1 MKSVLVV
8 DHDPVMSQTIA
19 GLLKN
24 QGGFLEIF
32 TADNGKRALDIIAR
46 QSVDIVI
53 AGLRM
58 PEVDGFE
65 LLSSLSKNHP
75 AVRVIVMTTNA
86 SPMFRAKIKEIESAI
101 HLDQTLD
108 LSLLTKRI
116 FTELQIDYGGQVRG
130 IHLSSFLQMIQNEE
144 RTCTMQISA
153 KGKSGTLFMLEGKLI
168 DALYGELAG
177 EAAAMEILTWD
188 NVIIDIDYSPVNR
201 QHSIDAPLM
210 KLLIESGRTVDEARS
225 GQKNK
230 RKHRRFDC
238 LVAVDYD
245 ISDWTYHCF
254 LRDISLGGAYVESD
268 HPIDVQQKI
277 TLTISAPDIPHCSIE
292 GVVVRRDDKGIGI
305 RFDALTPQQEQ
316 IISLMT
322 KTEAQQTFKD
332 S

>member
-8 DHDPVMSQTIA
+8 DHDPVISQTIT

-24 QGGFLEIF
+24 QGGFLEII
-32 TADNGKRALDIIAR
+32 TANNGQRALDIIAQ

-53 AGLRM
+53 TGLRL

-65 LLSSLSKNHP
+65 LLSSLSKDHP
-75 AVRVIVMTTNA
+75 AIRVIVMTTNA

-101 HLDQTLD
+101 HLDQALD

-130 IHLSSFLQMIQNEE
+130 IHLSSFLQMIANEE

-153 KGKSGTLFMLEGKLI
+153 KGKSGSLFMLEGELI
-168 DALYGELAG
+168 DAQYGELEG
-177 EAAAMEILTWD
+177 EAAAMDILTWD
-188 NVIIDIDYSPVNR
+188 SVVIDLDYSALDR
-201 QHSIDAPLM
+201 QHRIDTPLM
-210 KLLIESGRTVDEARS
+210 KLLIESGKIVDEARS

-268 HPIDVQQKI
+268 HPIAVKQKI
-277 TLTISAPDIPHCSIE
+277 TLAISAPDIPHCSIE

-322 KTEAQQTFKD
+322 KIDAHQTLKA